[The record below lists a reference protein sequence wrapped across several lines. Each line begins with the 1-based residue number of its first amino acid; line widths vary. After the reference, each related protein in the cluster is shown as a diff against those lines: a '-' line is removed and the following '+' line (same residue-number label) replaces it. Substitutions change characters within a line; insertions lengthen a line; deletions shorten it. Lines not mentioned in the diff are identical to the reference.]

1 MRVIIA
7 AMNAI
12 NKPAQSWLVS
22 SVGRA
27 LHRYRRGHG
36 LNSLTN
42 LNVFQALFSQ
52 LLLSSCE
59 NNEHYL
65 KVVFITA
72 KIIPILTSRLVSC
85 FCRS

>member
-1 MRVIIA
+1 MKMRVTIA

-36 LNSLTN
+36 FNSRTN
-42 LNVFQALFSQ
+42 LNVFQTLFSQ
-52 LLLSSCE
+52 LP
-59 NNEHYL
+59 
-65 KVVFITA
+65 K
-72 KIIPILTSRLVSC
+72 
-85 FCRS
+85 

>member
-1 MRVIIA
+1 MRVINA

-12 NKPAQSWLVS
+12 NMPAQSWLDS

-36 LNSLTN
+36 LNRRTN

-52 LLLSSCE
+52 LP
-59 NNEHYL
+59 
-65 KVVFITA
+65 K
-72 KIIPILTSRLVSC
+72 
-85 FCRS
+85 